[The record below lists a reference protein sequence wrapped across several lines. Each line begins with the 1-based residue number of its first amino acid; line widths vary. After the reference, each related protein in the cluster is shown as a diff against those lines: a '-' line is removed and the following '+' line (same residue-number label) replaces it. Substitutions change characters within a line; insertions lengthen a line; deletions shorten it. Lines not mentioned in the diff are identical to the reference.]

1 MSDVYTFLF
10 FRTQAVEVA
19 TAEGERIKKI
29 GFAEASAI
37 EAVGRAEA
45 QGMLLKANVFKN
57 YEEAAVM
64 ALIMD
69 ALPKIAAEIVAP
81 LSKTEEIVLLSGN
94 SNVTAEVN
102 RLVGQLP
109 PAVQALTGVDLTK
122 VLSKIPGAK

>member
-1 MSDVYTFLF
+1 MFIIY

-19 TAEGERIKKI
+19 TAEGERIKQLGK
-29 GFAEASAI
+29 AEAFAI

-81 LSKTEEIVLLSGN
+81 LSKTEEIVLLSG
-94 SNVTAEVN
+94 SGNVTAEVN
-102 RLVGQLP
+102 RFVGQLP

>member
-1 MSDVYTFLF
+1 MFIIC
-10 FRTQAVEVA
+10 FRTQTVEVA

-29 GFAEASAI
+29 GLAEASAI

-45 QGMLLKANVFKN
+45 QGMLLKATVFKQ

-64 ALIMD
+64 SLIMD
-69 ALPKIAAEIVAP
+69 ASPKIAAEIVAP

-122 VLSKIPGAK
+122 VLTKMSGVK

>member
-1 MSDVYTFLF
+1 MVC
-10 FRTQAVEVA
+10 FRTQTVEVA
-19 TAEGERIKKI
+19 TAESERIKKI
-29 GFAEASAI
+29 GAAEAFAI

-64 ALIMD
+64 SLIMD

-94 SNVTAEVN
+94 NNATAEVN
-102 RLVGQLP
+102 RFVGQLP
-109 PAVQALTGVDLTK
+109 PAIQALTGVDLSQ
-122 VLSKIPGAK
+122 VLSKIPGAKITGN